1 LEQAERWQ
9 PVGIGAVAVQPGIVL
24 GTRFGG
30 GKAPSG
36 PSLGRTVAAT
46 LMRLIGI
53 GASMEQAVERYQL
66 AAFGDLASGT
76 YLAWGKVAKIPQ
88 QAQDAAV
95 RRALWHL
102 LEQLTR
108 A

>member
-1 LEQAERWQ
+1 MQM
-9 PVGIGAVAVQPGIVL
+9 L
-24 GTRFGG
+24 G
-30 GKAPSG
+30 
-36 PSLGRTVAAT
+36 L
-46 LMRLIGI
+46 
-53 GASMEQAVERYQL
+53 GASLDQAAARYRL

-76 YLAWGKVAKIPQ
+76 YFAWGKVAQVPQ

-95 RRALWHL
+95 RRGVWTL